1 MAAADTEDMDSANNN
16 SMSNNNNSSNIN
28 NNAVPSNLVLSS
40 ACSDPDSPCS
50 NNNDGN
56 AAATAPTVDT
66 NSRSRGSSSRRGRSG
81 GRSRSRRRHSQ
92 SSGRR
97 GSRHQS
103 RQSHKQRERNFPSA
117 LCSMI
122 SIVILCTALAEP
134 SWIRIDDGH
143 CSQLTS
149 GNNGGPPF
157 GLESLRYLGALQFFY
172 FGNMVTHDPSIGHKV
187 TVISEYRNGPED
199 TDRLVNCVT
208 ERVVMIFKIIIAL
221 TFLAILTSLISFSL
235 DLVGLEH
242 RLFKLL
248 RRSAVF
254 NIFTGDGEMCFVYKW
269 GWRVIITNLVSKL
282 QCACL
287 TSNVFLLLAVLVCVG
302 IITFLYWATVDV
314 LDLQHNPSIPH
325 NDNVK
330 VTFDVSFYLI
340 TAAGACSVIAVAF
353 NCLRRKVV
361 DAEPAPAR
369 AILDDQFNVDT
380 ENLLVI
386 PPPSLHGQDFSP
398 MSNLPPPPPYT
409 PY

>member
-254 NIFTGDGEMCFVYKW
+254 NIFT
-269 GWRVIITNLVSKL
+269 
-282 QCACL
+282 
-287 TSNVFLLLAVLVCVG
+287 VLVCVG